1 MRISKVGSCL
11 PAGIG
16 HLDKRKESHLR
27 CGRDQLEFGPMKP
40 GGTEGGTAPFLAGL
54 GLILTA
60 VGLYLFFD
68 SVQVTSAGAGLVTGW
83 LVGAT
88 GWETTSRGVIF
99 MPLLLG
105 IVLLFYDSK
114 WKAGWLLLWA
124 GLGVIV
130 VEILSRIRFF
140 FDMKTSHLLIL
151 LVMIGG
157 GIGLMLRGLREDKS
171 RDQG

>member
-1 MRISKVGSCL
+1 
-11 PAGIG
+11 
-16 HLDKRKESHLR
+16 
-27 CGRDQLEFGPMKP
+27 
-40 GGTEGGTAPFLAGL
+40 
-54 GLILTA
+54 
-60 VGLYLFFD
+60 
-68 SVQVTSAGAGLVTGW
+68 
-83 LVGAT
+83 
-88 GWETTSRGVIF
+88 

-140 FDMKTSHLLIL
+140 FDMKTSHFLIL